1 MKRANRGREVPAR
14 CRAGRLL
21 GTVKAHH
28 LDEGVHVTRRAT
40 AASSRTTTEVL
51 RTAVTVAAAAG
62 LTLSLAACGSDDSGG
77 SGGSGRTSAQ
87 PSASEKSM
95 SGKQRVPQPAKDT
108 QLAKLPSQLAAD
120 GRTVVVGEA
129 DAKNTVSVYEDP
141 RCPFCKQFELTNGH
155 QLAEAAEKGGLKIEY
170 TLASFLDDR
179 LGGHGSKRAA
189 NALRASVEKK
199 KFPQFHALLYQ
210 NQPTETRDGFTN
222 ERLLDLAS
230 KIKGLRGPSFDK
242 AVKDNK
248 YGDWVAASQ
257 KAYEKAKVGGTPA
270 MKLNGRKVPNK
281 TLMAP
286 KRMAKLLRK
295 TGATI

>member
-1 MKRANRGREVPAR
+1 M
-14 CRAGRLL
+14 
-21 GTVKAHH
+21 
-28 LDEGVHVTRRAT
+28 TRRAT
-40 AASSRTTTEVL
+40 AASSRTAPAAL
-51 RTAVTVAAAAG
+51 RTAVTVTAAAG
-62 LTLSLAACGSDDSGG
+62 LTLSLAACGSDDSGD

-87 PSASEKSM
+87 PSASEKST
-95 SGKQRVPQPAKDT
+95 SGKRPPQPAKDA

-129 DAKNTVSVYEDP
+129 DAKNTASIYEDP
-141 RCPFCKQFELTNGH
+141 RCPFCKQFELTNGQ

-179 LGGHGSKRAA
+179 LGGHGSKKAA

-230 KIKGLRGPSFDK
+230 KIKGLRGSSFDK

-270 MKLNGRKVPNK
+270 MKLNGKKVPNK

-295 TGATI
+295 TGATV